1 MNWHRVRGNWKVMRG
16 KMRQQWG
23 RMTESDSQVL
33 RGKKDRLIG
42 TLQKKYGAARGRAE
56 KGIDALRRKLGHR

>member
-1 MNWHRVRGNWKVMRG
+1 MRG